1 MKIRNT
7 ISWIVLIVL
16 LVGGFFAVSN
26 IQNIR
31 DWVALRNYQPPEKI
45 VALADKTTMKPE
57 TRRIFYV
64 NHPQLDDK
72 TDFRN
77 NCQIAEQSIV
87 LGCFVNN
94 KGIFLLNVSDKRLSG
109 IIEVTAA
116 HETLHA
122 IYDRLTSD
130 EKAKVDKMTSD
141 FFATIKDERILT
153 TIENYRKKDPSVVP
167 NELHSILASEVK
179 DLSPELEEYYAKY
192 FNDRQQIV
200 SFSSQYEQAFLDL
213 ENKVEDYDQ
222 QLKSIKNQIDTNQ
235 ANLVQQNLRIEDKRR
250 ELDSLLSGENFDQYN
265 SQVGPY
271 NQIVASY
278 NSLINS
284 TKQLVEKYNNLLE
297 ERNSIALQEQEL
309 VNAIDTNSIPK
320 EKTK

>member
-153 TIENYRKKDPSVVP
+153 TVENYRKKDPSVVP

-192 FNDRQQIV
+192 FSDRQQIV
-200 SFSSQYEQAFLDL
+200 SFSLQYEQAFLDL

-235 ANLVQQNLRIEDKRR
+235 ASLVQQNLNIEDKRR

-309 VNAIDTNSIPK
+309 VNAIDSNSIPK